1 MKINI
6 IIVDK
11 RVKESLYTPLID
23 HYTKMLKRFTQIE
36 IIEVFNKNI
45 AKAQDISAPEA
56 QKSYT
61 LALEGYLKGGYSIV
75 LDPSS
80 PSVDSHTFANTLKDR
95 EVVNFFIGGAYGF
108 ESSFLKR
115 CDKSISL
122 GAITMSH
129 KLVKVVLLEQ
139 IYRGFSILS
148 HHPYHK

>member
-11 RVKESLYTPLID
+11 RAKESLYTPLID
-23 HYTKMLKRFTQIE
+23 HYKKMSKRFAHIE
-36 IIEVFNKNI
+36 VIEVFNKNI
-45 AKAQDISAPEA
+45 SKAQETSSIEA

-61 LALEGYLKGGYSIV
+61 LALEGYLKGAYTIA
-75 LDPSS
+75 LDPAAQ
-80 PSVDSHTFANTLKDR
+80 SVDSFAFANLLKDR
-95 EVVNFFIGGAYGF
+95 ETINFFIGGAFGF
-108 ESSFLKR
+108 EPSFLSS

-122 GAITMSH
+122 GTITMTH

-139 IYRGFSILS
+139 IYRGFSIVS